1 MTITTTAFIKLS
13 SDNTRKNYLGLATQ
27 EGMPI
32 RFSQDY
38 MSVEVL
44 PSSIWNPSEEKFVD
58 KAMRNQHLKLEAACT
73 IHPKYQYRALVK
85 TNPMLQ
91 EVASA
96 PAMFMVESGEGGPVS
111 FFATFR
117 KDFEVKDLSWLV
129 RIYLLQ

>member
-1 MTITTTAFIKLS
+1 MTTTTAFIKLS
-13 SDNTRKNYLGLATQ
+13 SDNIRKNYLGRVTQ
-27 EGMPI
+27 EGVPF

-38 MSVEVL
+38 MAIEVL
-44 PSSIWNPSEEKFVD
+44 PSLIWNPSEEKQVD
-58 KAMRNQHLKLEAACT
+58 KAMRNQHLRLEAACE
-73 IHPKYQYRALVK
+73 IQPKHQYRALVK
-85 TNPMLQ
+85 TNPILQ

-111 FFATFR
+111 FYATFR